1 MKDFKDKVAVITGAA
16 SGIGYGLAERAV
28 KEGMKVVLA
37 GINEDTL
44 KKAENEIK
52 KTGITTLV
60 VKTDVSKAED
70 VKALADKTLDAFGA
84 VHLLFNNAGVSDG
97 KGKMI
102 WEHTLADWKWV
113 LNVNLWGVIHGLH
126 VFLPIMVNQKEEGH
140 IVNTASIAGLVS
152 SGILVPYS
160 VSKAAVIALSENL
173 DVQLKESKIPIGIT
187 VLCPGSVHTRMND
200 AERNRPA
207 ELTDEFEQPKTEK
220 QKHIEEIFTKLNEE
234 GMTPQDYASLV
245 FDAIRKNK
253 LYLISH
259 PEYNEAIQQRAEAVL
274 QAIQSKDENH

>member
-16 SGIGYGLAERAV
+16 SGIGFALAEHCAR
-28 KEGMKVVLA
+28 EGMKVVLA

-52 KTGITTLV
+52 KTDYNTLV

-70 VKALADKTLDAFGA
+70 VKNLADKTLDAFGA
-84 VHLLFNNAGVSDG
+84 VHLLFNNAGVSTG
-97 KGKMI
+97 KGTMM
-102 WEHTLADWKWV
+102 WEDTLADWKWV

-126 VFLPIMVNQKEEGH
+126 VFLPIIVNQNEEGH

-152 SGILVPYS
+152 SGILVPYA
-160 VSKAAVIALSENL
+160 VSKAAIVALSENL

-187 VLCPGSVHTRMND
+187 VLCPGPVHTRGND

-207 ELTDEFEQPKTEK
+207 ELTNEFVQPKTEK
-220 QKHIEEIFTKLNEE
+220 QKYIEEVLDKLNEQ
-234 GMTPQDYASLV
+234 GMAPQELASLV
-245 FDAIRKNK
+245 FNAIRRNK
-253 LYLISH
+253 LYILSH

-274 QAIQSKDENH
+274 QATQLKS